1 MRIKKKNI
9 KEAIDSETSEDIDTL
24 AAKTKET
31 IEKVASDF
39 KSSGIEE
46 PESVNI
52 ASSVVS
58 TVMKDATVDEGV
70 KNNDKV
76 ELLSNSIRPSM
87 TKRELIESV
96 SEFTK
101 SNRISNRKVVKILK
115 VKDLRNE

>member
-9 KEAIDSETSEDIDTL
+9 REGFGDKESESKDPNKAADSGVKKVEVAI
-24 AAKTKET
+24 KN
-31 IEKVASDF
+31 ASDGLENL
-39 KSSGIEE
+39 GIEV
-46 PESVNI
+46 PDADKI
-52 ASSVVS
+52 AKEIVSSELENKLTEVV
-58 TVMKDATVDEGV
+58 K
-70 KNNDKV
+70 
-76 ELLSNSIRPSM
+76 PSM